1 MMMFNNPKREQETI
15 ETLTRWLENRIN
27 GVAISEYFS
36 ECGYQSVGIIDA
48 GEIGKM
54 LYQELKKSTIE
65 VRWFI
70 DKNAEGIVDID
81 GIPVKLIKQVNTLD
95 EVDIVCISPVYD
107 YEMVTRFLVELKPEI
122 RTIAL
127 CDVVSEIWS

>member
-1 MMMFNNPKREQETI
+1 MNERNYNKSLEEFRKGFNETRI
-15 ETLTRWLENRIN
+15 EDL
-27 GVAISEYFS
+27 
-36 ECGYQSVGIIDA
+36 
-48 GEIGKM
+48 
-54 LYQELKKSTIE
+54 
-65 VRWFI
+65 
-70 DKNAEGIVDID
+70 IVDID